1 MPNNITEQEI
11 FEIHKGGKIS
21 TQVNYEVKTD
31 LDLAKVYTPSVAK
44 VCQAIGEDI
53 EKAKEYTIKSN
64 TVAVFSD
71 GSAILGLGDL
81 GPEAAL
87 PVMEGKAMLF
97 KELAGINAF
106 PICVKAKTVDEI
118 VSIAKALEPTF
129 AGFNLEDISA
139 PRCFEIEKRLNEELD
154 VPVMHDD
161 QHGTA
166 VVVLAG
172 LYNSLKVTKQ
182 KIEEIKVV
190 FSGSGAA
197 GIATA
202 KLFLLAGVLP
212 QNLVLCDKQGAIYK
226 NREGLS
232 QVKQEIAEITNTN
245 QIQGTLKEVL
255 TGANVFV
262 GLSGPNLLDYQ
273 DLQKMA
279 NNSIL
284 FGLSNPI
291 PEFDPEKIPNNIA
304 VMATG
309 RSDYPNQINNVL
321 VFPGFFKGLFDIKAK
336 KVTTDMK
343 LAAARAISEMILDS
357 DLNNKN
363 ILPKA
368 LDKRVVEAVAKAVAG
383 K

>member
-1 MPNNITEQEI
+1 
-11 FEIHKGGKIS
+11 
-21 TQVNYEVKTD
+21 
-31 LDLAKVYTPSVAK
+31 
-44 VCQAIGEDI
+44 
-53 EKAKEYTIKSN
+53 
-64 TVAVFSD
+64 
-71 GSAILGLGDL
+71 
-81 GPEAAL
+81 
-87 PVMEGKAMLF
+87 
-97 KELAGINAF
+97 
-106 PICVKAKTVDEI
+106 
-118 VSIAKALEPTF
+118 
-129 AGFNLEDISA
+129 
-139 PRCFEIEKRLNEELD
+139 
-154 VPVMHDD
+154 
-161 QHGTA
+161 
-166 VVVLAG
+166 
-172 LYNSLKVTKQ
+172 
-182 KIEEIKVV
+182 
-190 FSGSGAA
+190 
-197 GIATA
+197 
-202 KLFLLAGVLP
+202 LLAGVLP